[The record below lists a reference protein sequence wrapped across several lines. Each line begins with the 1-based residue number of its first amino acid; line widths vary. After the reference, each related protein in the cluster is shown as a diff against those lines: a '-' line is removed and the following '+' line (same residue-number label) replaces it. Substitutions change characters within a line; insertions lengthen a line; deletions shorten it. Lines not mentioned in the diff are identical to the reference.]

1 MRTYFRI
8 EYKRDEY
15 LDCKAYQEC
24 AYIIVR
30 DIMGKLDKETPEEA
44 NYSFGEICVVT
55 KNPMEISEMKN
66 IIKILWANTMS
77 HATGSI
83 NGFRYHDLKPSSFT
97 VSIEE
102 VTEKHRCN
110 ITNVVVN
117 SSDNIIEFF
126 SMQDMNRIF
135 NTYDNRKMEI
145 EKHIKTVADCL

>member
-8 EYKRDEY
+8 EYRLDEY

-30 DIMGKLDKETPEEA
+30 DIMGKLDKESPREA
-44 NYSFGEICVVT
+44 NSSFGEICVST

-66 IIKILWANTMS
+66 IIKILWENTIS
-77 HATGSI
+77 RATGSI
-83 NGFRYHDLKPSSFT
+83 NGFKYQDLKPSSFT

-102 VTEKHRCN
+102 VYENHMCN
-110 ITNVVVN
+110 ITNTIIN

-126 SMQDMNRIF
+126 CMQDMNRIL

-145 EKHIKTVADCL
+145 EKHIKTIADCI